1 MTRQAKLETTLGDLV
16 VALTEETER
25 HVPDEK
31 MTYEVVAYI
40 LANFLNGSHRHSN
53 QLHWVVGKNSAAVLH
68 TGKTM
73 KMYGYLSRR
82 FIARRRKMLKPKN
95 IIVALL
101 TTGLLTLTPA
111 ALRAGVPTDQVRQ
124 TADRV
129 LSVLQD
135 SRLKSPDKQQER
147 RAQIRQII
155 GNRFDFG
162 EMAKRSL
169 GPNWQ
174 KVNNDEQRQFVEL
187 FTELLEKSYADQI
200 ESYNGEK
207 IVYGRENVSQDQA
220 DVDTKIVTKKGEEIS
235 VNYKLRSEGGDWK
248 VYDVVIE
255 NISIVN
261 NFRSQFNR
269 ILANASFAEL
279 LKKLQSKS
287 VEIKPARGW

>member
-1 MTRQAKLETTLGDLV
+1 MLNRRNITMVL
-16 VALTEETER
+16 
-25 HVPDEK
+25 
-31 MTYEVVAYI
+31 
-40 LANFLNGSHRHSN
+40 LA
-53 QLHWVVGKNSAAVLH
+53 
-68 TGKTM
+68 
-73 KMYGYLSRR
+73 
-82 FIARRRKMLKPKN
+82 
-95 IIVALL
+95 
-101 TTGLLTLTPA
+101 TGLLTLSPA

-155 GNRFDFG
+155 ANRFDFG
-162 EMAKRSL
+162 EMAKRAL
-169 GPNWQ
+169 GSNWQ
-174 KVNNDEQRQFVEL
+174 KVSNDERREFVEL

-200 ESYNGEK
+200 ESFNGEK

-220 DVDTKIVTKKGEEIS
+220 DVNTKIVTKKGEEIA
-235 VNYKLRSEGGDWK
+235 VNYKLQSNAGDWK

-255 NISIVN
+255 DISIVN

-287 VEIKPARGW
+287 VEIKPARG

>member
-1 MTRQAKLETTLGDLV
+1 M
-16 VALTEETER
+16 
-25 HVPDEK
+25 
-31 MTYEVVAYI
+31 
-40 LANFLNGSHRHSN
+40 LNR
-53 QLHWVVGKNSAAVLH
+53 
-68 TGKTM
+68 M
-73 KMYGYLSRR
+73 
-82 FIARRRKMLKPKN
+82 N
-95 IIVALL
+95 IIVTLL
-101 TTGLLTLTPA
+101 VTGSLTLSPGE
-111 ALRAGVPTDQVRQ
+111 LRAGLPTDQVRQ

-155 GNRFDFG
+155 GTRFDFG

-169 GPNWQ
+169 GSNWQ
-174 KVNNDEQRQFVEL
+174 KINNDEQRQFVEL

-200 ESYNGEK
+200 ESYDGEK
-207 IVYGRENVSQDQA
+207 IVYGRENVTQDQA
-220 DVDTKIVTKKGEEIS
+220 DVDTKIMTKKGEGVS
-235 VNYKLRSEGGDWK
+235 VNYKLRSAGGDWK

-279 LKKLQSKS
+279 LNKLQSKS
-287 VEIKPARGW
+287 VEIKPARG

>member
-1 MTRQAKLETTLGDLV
+1 M
-16 VALTEETER
+16 
-25 HVPDEK
+25 
-31 MTYEVVAYI
+31 
-40 LANFLNGSHRHSN
+40 LN
-53 QLHWVVGKNSAAVLH
+53 
-68 TGKTM
+68 
-73 KMYGYLSRR
+73 RR
-82 FIARRRKMLKPKN
+82 N
-95 IIVALL
+95 VIVALL
-101 TTGLLTLTPA
+101 ATGLLTLSPA

-155 GNRFDFG
+155 ANRFDFG

-174 KVNNDEQRQFVEL
+174 KINNDDRREFVEL
-187 FTELLEKSYADQI
+187 FTELLEKSYSDQI

-220 DVDTKIVTKKGEEIS
+220 DVGTKIVTKKGEEIS
-235 VNYKLRSEGGDWK
+235 VNYKLRANGGDWK

-255 NISIVN
+255 DISIVN

-287 VEIKPARGW
+287 VETKPGRG